1 MIGDFYTMQEDVHRG
16 CSPFSYAP
24 AELTLE
30 RFSAENVPPPLPTD
44 QSFELEPTTFEV
56 FGKEPVKLG
65 NHLINF
71 LSMGAGA
78 VVTKVSTKKW
88 SIKAEVNPDL
98 DDESEACSLKVRIY
112 DKGEGCLVIEFQ
124 RRRGETTTFHQIF
137 DQAAEHLTVQFKV
150 PKSTEEDSDAV
161 VEASAEKQDETQVPL
176 APEVARSSSLPCPAP
191 PRARAR
197 LARANS
203 NSADNSNPLAPVEL
217 PERPCS
223 EPANLPAGSALN
235 AVRNRSKSSL
245 RRNRSQQSRNNV
257 PKT

>member
-1 MIGDFYTMQEDVHRG
+1 MFGDFYTMQEDIHRG
-16 CSPFSYAP
+16 CTSPFGIVP

-30 RFSAENVPPPLPTD
+30 RFSADDVPPSLPKD
-44 QSFELEPTTFEV
+44 ESFELEPTTFEV
-56 FGKEPVKLG
+56 YGKEPVKLG

-88 SIKAEVNPDL
+88 SIKAEVYPDL
-98 DDESEACSLKVRIY
+98 DVESEACSLKVRIY

-137 DQAAEHLTVQFKV
+137 DQAADHLTVQSKV
-150 PKSTEEDSDAV
+150 PA
-161 VEASAEKQDETQVPL
+161 VEASGDKQDETRIPVEPN
-176 APEVARSSSLPCPAP
+176 ASSSSSSCPAP
-191 PRARAR
+191 PRVRAR
-197 LARANS
+197 LVRANTI
-203 NSADNSNPLAPVEL
+203 SANTTTSANTSSPLEPPDL

-245 RRNRSQQSRNNV
+245 RRNRPQQTPRNKAA
-257 PKT
+257 KT